1 MTKIVILDSVTIGD
15 DINLDKISNFGEIVS
30 YPLTSKAQ
38 TAERIK
44 DAEIV
49 ITNKVFIGEDEIRD
63 AKNLKLVCVAATGYN
78 NVDLK
83 ALNSKGIAATNVKG
97 YSSQTVAQLVFTFIL
112 DVYYSLSRYNKLIKD
127 GGWQKSEAFT
137 MLNFPIN
144 DLENKTLGIV
154 GYGNIGKK
162 VAQIATAFGMKVIIA
177 ALPNRSYNPL
187 ENRVP
192 LNELLKKSDIISL
205 HCPLTDATKNLISA
219 EQLNLMKPS
228 AVLINTSRGP
238 VVNLDD
244 LYIALKNNKIRH
256 ACIDVMPQEPPQQHP
271 IFQLENVTITPH
283 IGWASK
289 ESRERL
295 VEGIANNIRI
305 YKNGDIDSIKLKS

>member
-162 VAQIATAFGMKVIIA
+162 VAQIATAFGMKVVLA
-177 ALPNRSYNPL
+177 ELPNRSHNQS
-187 ENRVP
+187 ENRMP
-192 LNELLKKSDIISL
+192 LDEMLKVSDIITL

-219 EQLNLMKPS
+219 SQLNLMKPS

-244 LYIALKNNKIRH
+244 LYTALKNNKIRH

>member
-112 DVYYSLSRYNKLIKD
+112 DVYYSLSRYNKLIKA

-162 VAQIATAFGMKVIIA
+162 VAQIATAFGMKVVLA
-177 ALPNRSYNPL
+177 ELPNRSHNQL
-187 ENRVP
+187 ENRMP
-192 LNELLKKSDIISL
+192 LDEMLKVSDIITL

-219 EQLNLMKPS
+219 PQLNLMKPS

-244 LYIALKNNKIRH
+244 LYTALKNNKIRH